1 MYIGVIGVSRWAP
14 MLPPSCIQSTG
25 YIGVS
30 ANATTHHLLG
40 TSTVSTQCQP
50 VSTSIKLPVV
60 STCNKLVTLQSDKSH
75 LFKWL
80 VKKNGYLV
88 VSGSDLGF
96 ELLKSSLRQNS
107 SCTCVWTSFY
117 LPCINSQAVISTIS
131 WNQWKSSLSC
141 LWTGQDSAHHSQG
154 VTVFLQLANQLN
166 WDCTAREG
174 HKWKNCCFSFKF
186 LLQGSLES
194 RWLCS
199 DCDFWPNLTN
209 QSLFYY
215 TTRCM

>member
-1 MYIGVIGVSRWAP
+1 MGETLYRQTSEVLKLISWRLPLAIITVLHSVSVP
-14 MLPPSCIQSTG
+14 MLPP
-25 YIGVS
+25 
-30 ANATTHHLLG
+30 TTSWSPG
-40 TSTVSTQCQP
+40 QCQLS
-50 VSTSIKLPVV
+50 VNQYQQVGI
-60 STCNKLVTLQSDKSH
+60 KLVTLQSDKSH

-80 VKKNGYLV
+80 FKKNGFLA
-88 VSGSDLGF
+88 VSESDLGF

>member
-1 MYIGVIGVSRWAP
+1 
-14 MLPPSCIQSTG
+14 MLPP
-25 YIGVS
+25 
-30 ANATTHHLLG
+30 TTSLAPA
-40 TSTVSTQCQP
+40 QCQLS
-50 VSTSIKLPVV
+50 VNQYQLLTTSIKLPVV

-75 LFKWL
+75 FFKWL
-80 VKKNGYLV
+80 VKKNGYLF

-96 ELLKSSLRQNS
+96 ELLTSSLRQNS
-107 SCTCVWTSFY
+107 SCTCVCTSFY
-117 LPCINSQAVISTIS
+117 LPCINSQAVFSTIS

-166 WDCTAREG
+166 WACTAREG
-174 HKWKNCCFSFKF
+174 HKWKNCCFAFKF
-186 LLQGSLES
+186 LQGSLES

-199 DCDFWPNLTN
+199 DCDIWPNLTN

-215 TTRCM
+215 TTRSM